1 MTHRIRIPQSALSR
15 RITNRFGGDHTF
27 QKVLRIYYEWCF
39 GPKLRNQT
47 APLNPSFNSSKS
59 GGAGE
64 SRTPDTQF
72 RKLLLYPSELQPHRS
87 LAPRFYMICDGDRQY
102 LKRRETLAS

>member
-1 MTHRIRIPQSALSR
+1 MPLQGLGS
-15 RITNRFGGDHTF
+15 GGSGLYGDVELCYRKKMRGTAS
-27 QKVLRIYYEWCF
+27 KVLRIYYEWCF

-47 APLNPSFNSSKS
+47 ALLNPCIHSSKS

-72 RKLLLYPSELQPHRS
+72 RKLLLYPSELQPR
-87 LAPRFYMICDGDRQY
+87 RGY
-102 LKRRETLAS
+102 LLDFISIWED